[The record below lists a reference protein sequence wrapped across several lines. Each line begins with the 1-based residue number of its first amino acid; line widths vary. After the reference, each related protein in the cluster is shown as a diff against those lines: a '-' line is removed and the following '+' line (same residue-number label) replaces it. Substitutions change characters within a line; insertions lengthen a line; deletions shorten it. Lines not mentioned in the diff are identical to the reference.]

1 MSIVLLVLTLL
12 TGFFY
17 FFQSV
22 IVRYN
27 NELVEN
33 DIAMLKHR
41 ANFYEAL
48 NANEINQS
56 VKQHLK
62 ATRDYLEVCNR
73 INGRITLLDFMM
85 VDAKISSSELE
96 EARAEKRELATLS
109 PELMEIEKAVS
120 IQMFRTLV
128 INASILLF
136 VFSPIMILAIIY
148 RFLSGRNIPI
158 EESTEKLYLKHC

>member
-12 TGFFY
+12 TAFFY

-33 DIAMLKHR
+33 DITMLKHR
-41 ANFYEAL
+41 TAFYEAVSID
-48 NANEINQS
+48 EINES

-62 ATRDYLEVCNR
+62 ASRAYLDVCKR
-73 INGRITLLDFMM
+73 INGRITLLEFLL

-96 EARAEKRELATLS
+96 EARAEKRELASLS

-120 IQMFRTLV
+120 IHMFRTLV
-128 INASILLF
+128 INASVLLF
-136 VFSPIMILAIIY
+136 IFSPIMILAIIY